1 MERLNEL
8 QLQRSRTEVTEFLSM
23 YLEWC
28 NLDIATGLVLQD
40 FIPAEKT
47 IQLLNKV
54 LFCGQHLI
62 TPPPSRLFFCKKC
75 YVCVTSLLI

>member
-47 IQLLNKV
+47 I
-54 LFCGQHLI
+54 
-62 TPPPSRLFFCKKC
+62 
-75 YVCVTSLLI
+75 